1 MDSLHWGTGR
11 SCVVAVVTAVG
22 HVIEVVELDLAF
34 GPGRMGVAY
43 RGSAPIG
50 TSGND
55 AVSCCCL
62 LSC

>member
-1 MDSLHWGTGR
+1 M
-11 SCVVAVVTAVG
+11 AVVTAVG